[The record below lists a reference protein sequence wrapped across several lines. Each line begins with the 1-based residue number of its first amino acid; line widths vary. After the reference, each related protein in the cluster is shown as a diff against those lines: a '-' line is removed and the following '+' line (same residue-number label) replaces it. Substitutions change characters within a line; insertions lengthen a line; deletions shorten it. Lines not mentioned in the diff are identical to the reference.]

1 MAESSNGKK
10 WLKYGCFGCLG
21 VIGLV
26 VFAGFVVVGLAW
38 MQAGSEEID
47 EKVLTPTIPRASDE
61 LSAEASS
68 RRGVVTL
75 KVTDAQL
82 SIEPARPGESLRVDA
97 RFDTNAYELIESV
110 EPLPDDAWSYLMTF
124 QGTRSG
130 LINTLK
136 ELLTDS
142 GPEVTVYLPP
152 DQPIELNLIVSG
164 GGFEVELGGLWLT
177 AIDIDVE
184 QGGGELAVSDPLREP
199 VERIEMEVSMGGL
212 DVESLGNASPRSLTV
227 VSRMGGTNL
236 DLTGRWLQDAEI
248 NIRSRMGGTN
258 VELPRNVGLVGVPD
272 SPDAALGP
280 EMPTLVF
287 QIEGS
292 KKSISFDR

>member
-1 MAESSNGKK
+1 MAESTSGKT

-26 VFAGFVVVGLAW
+26 LFAGFVVVGLAW

-47 EKVLTPTIPRASDE
+47 ERVLTPTIPRASDE
-61 LSAEASS
+61 VSVEASS

-75 KVTDAQL
+75 EVTDAQL
-82 SIEPARPGESLRVDA
+82 SIEPARPGEPLRVDA

-110 EPLPDDAWSYLMTF
+110 ETLPDDVWSYRMTF

-136 ELLTDS
+136 ELLTDG
-142 GPEVTVYLPP
+142 GPEVTVFLPP
-152 DQPIELNLIVSG
+152 DQPIELIVKVSG
-164 GGFEVELGGLWLT
+164 SGFEAEIGGLWLT

-184 QGGGELAVSDPLREP
+184 QGGGELAVSEPLREP
-199 VERIEMEVSMGGL
+199 TERIGIEVSMGGL
-212 DVESLGNASPRSLTV
+212 DAESLGNASPRSLDV
-227 VSRMGGTNL
+227 VSRMGGANL
-236 DLTGRWLQDAEI
+236 DLSGRWLEDAEI
-248 NIRSRMGGTN
+248 GIRCRMGGVN
-258 VELPRNVGLVGVPD
+258 VELPRNVGMVGVPD
-272 SPDAALGP
+272 HPDATLGP

-287 QIEGS
+287 VTEGS
-292 KKSISFDR
+292 KKSINFDR